1 MVPLHQVAIIG
12 LAPVAIGMWLW
23 LAWANGR
30 GQDWARPLSAACF
43 GLISMSVIVWLAQ
56 GAVTFAPATV
66 IAAAVVW
73 ALGLSSAA
81 LIFTPAAGRYYR
93 AQPARQ

>member
-1 MVPLHQVAIIG
+1 VLVHQVAVMAG
-12 LAPVAIGMWLW
+12 APVAVGLWLW

-30 GQDWARPLSAACF
+30 GEDWARLVSVVCF
-43 GLISMSVIVWLAQ
+43 LLMSLSVIGVLAQ
-56 GAVTFAPATV
+56 NAVALAPANM

-73 ALGLSSAA
+73 ILGLSSVA

-93 AQPARQ
+93 LQAARQ